1 VDPIALMTQQPLL
14 VLAIAIA
21 VYVVLHLTVVR
32 GLGGPREPVEP
43 SSWVIRRGTEGP
55 DSYDVLIQDAGQA
68 KIPAIKLVRTLK
80 GLGLK
85 EAKDLVEAAP
95 QRVTTLHGRHEAD
108 RVAAELQ
115 RAGAKVTVE

>member
-1 VDPIALMTQQPLL
+1 MDPIALMTQQPLL

-32 GLGGPREPVEP
+32 GLGGSREPVEP
-43 SSWVIRRGTEGP
+43 SSWVIRPGAEGP

-95 QRVTTLHGRHEAD
+95 QRVTTLQGRHEAD
-108 RVAAELQ
+108 RVAAALQ
-115 RAGAKVTVE
+115 RGGARVTVE